1 MLPENSSQTPKQLE
15 ARRESISEA
24 FHSFN
29 QPLTALHCGLELCL
43 LKERTGEEYRER
55 IEDALGNAGTVLQL
69 SKAVRELVEAVD
81 PGEELQPVGL
91 QPLLSTL
98 SEELSVVAEAAVVV
112 LKSSCPND
120 VAVMADPEKLARH
133 LGNLASIVI
142 RTLEPG
148 GLLQLGA
155 LTEGSHVVIAIAGK
169 GKQRD
174 LSDDDLQKKLDAI
187 RVDAAFSYVW
197 TLGGEFRKDRSNFT
211 IRFDALK

>member
-43 LKERTGEEYRER
+43 LKERTGEEYRQR

-98 SEELSVVAEAAVVV
+98 SEELTVVAEAAVVV
-112 LKSSCPND
+112 LKSSCPDD

-148 GLLQLGA
+148 GQLQLGA

-174 LSDDDLQKKLDAI
+174 VCDDDLQKKLDAI
-187 RVDAAFSYVW
+187 RVDAASSYAW

-211 IRFDALK
+211 IRLDALK